1 MTVENWK
8 SWRAV
13 PPKVQKLT
21 AHQPKV
27 AQLKG
32 QKLTSKVQ
40 LFAQKLDFE
49 HFSKAPET
57 SPIKHLL
64 TFFQPTGGSLNY
76 LPIGA
81 LLSYNSNKNNWSR
94 HISRRKGC
102 VEPNRR
108 EETGADF

>member
-40 LFAQKLDFE
+40 QFAQKLDFE

-57 SPIKHLL
+57 APNKRPSI
-64 TFFQPTGGSLNY
+64 FFQPLGF
-76 LPIGA
+76 
-81 LLSYNSNKNNWSR
+81 
-94 HISRRKGC
+94 H
-102 VEPNRR
+102 
-108 EETGADF
+108 